1 MKTSLKTRA
10 LALVASFLVTA
21 TMVHLIASY
30 ALPEG
35 PAPYWPRPRH
45 AVDGAALRR
54 AALPASLW

>member
-35 PAPYWPRPRH
+35 PAPVLAQTAPR
-45 AVDGAALRR
+45 G
-54 AALPASLW
+54 